1 MIIHLIIWIS
11 NYSEIIQLEISL
23 NQLDI
28 YIYSSYRYILSIDI
42 FKSILMRDICYSIIK
57 DMSDWANSILR
68 YLQFE
73 PKIFLK
79 Q

>member
-57 DMSDWANSILR
+57 DMSDWANSILTHWGR
-68 YLQFE
+68 D
-73 PKIFLK
+73 KMAAI
-79 Q
+79 